1 MATTRMTGIT
11 MRLGR
16 VAASLVGLGAAL
28 AIGCG
33 GAPPDDAEVSAS
45 AVGSAVLPEAMC
57 SLVSGVDT
65 SGLSGGSTMRV
76 GGGYSGPDAS
86 VMQFQQA
93 IGAIGGVGRYTI
105 SRGVG
110 VGSVSW
116 YAIDV
121 THVDRSAVTGVV
133 GQYPGAPVSA
143 GLYSC
148 TYNWGDYVLPVGGK
162 HPYTPKYVV
171 AYDPRGCSSCM

>member
-1 MATTRMTGIT
+1 
-11 MRLGR
+11 MRVGR

-33 GAPPDDAEVSAS
+33 GAPPDDAEAS
-45 AVGSAVLPEAMC
+45 AGALAVSNILPEATC
-57 SLVSGVDT
+57 TLISGVDT
-65 SGLSGGSTMRV
+65 SPISGATMRV
-76 GGGYSGPDAS
+76 GGGYYGTDPS
-86 VMQFQQA
+86 VLHFQQA
-93 IGAIGGVGRYTI
+93 MGAIGGVGHYTI

-110 VGSVSW
+110 PNSVSW

-121 THVDRSAVTGVV
+121 TYIDRGAAAGVV
-133 GQYPGAPVSA
+133 AQYPDAPVSA

-162 HPYTPKYVV
+162 RPYTPKYVA
-171 AYDPRGCSSCM
+171 AYDPRTCSSCKG